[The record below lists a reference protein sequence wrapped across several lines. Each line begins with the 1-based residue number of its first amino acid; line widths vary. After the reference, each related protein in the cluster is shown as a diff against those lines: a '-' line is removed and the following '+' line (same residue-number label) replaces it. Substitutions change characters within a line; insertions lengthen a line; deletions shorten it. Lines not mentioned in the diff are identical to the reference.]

1 MNEGKKKVVVITSG
15 GLDSTV
21 LYFYLEAEGYEC
33 IPLNFHYGSKHNDIE
48 RAAAREIFG
57 DKLVELTIDLSF
69 LKQSSLIASNNIDIP
84 KGHYEDDNMKSTVVP
99 FRNGIMMSYAAAIAE
114 DINAYAIAIGN
125 HFGDHSIYPDCRK
138 SFADPFAQA
147 VKEGTYNNV
156 EVLAPFTGI
165 RKHEIVGIGKRLHI
179 EEIMYKTYSCY
190 EGGEKHCGVC
200 GTCVERKEAF
210 ELGGV
215 IDKTEYYV

>member
-84 KGHYEDDNMKSTVVP
+84 
-99 FRNGIMMSYAAAIAE
+99 AIAE